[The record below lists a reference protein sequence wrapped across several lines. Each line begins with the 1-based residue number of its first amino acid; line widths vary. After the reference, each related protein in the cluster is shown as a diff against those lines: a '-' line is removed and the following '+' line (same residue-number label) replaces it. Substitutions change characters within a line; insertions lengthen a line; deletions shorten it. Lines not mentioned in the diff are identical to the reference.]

1 MHKMMKRVVSAVLF
15 LVLSMGIKAQ
25 TPQAVE
31 NLTVELTSG
40 GVRLCWS
47 EVNDA
52 LYYKVYECYGNNPFV
67 LADSTEMTCF
77 NSENYHPTMENCYYV
92 TAMLEGGSEISSS
105 VVCKNYEA
113 LNFSVVDI
121 HGNAFDLFE
130 KLERGQFVFIDFFSY
145 NCFNCREAM
154 PFIVESYYRYGCN
167 TGDVFYVEIN
177 ATHGDE
183 LCHRWCEEF
192 GVEFP
197 TISADGGARK
207 FSALYHIDAAPHFL
221 LIAPD
226 HSIVLDGGS
235 SGFYVFNLQSIIDAF
250 EPLGINVKDCNADF
264 DETDKEMTAV
274 YPNPADGF
282 LVLEVEKASWVRVY
296 SVLGQLMDSF
306 VVDNGQTKL
315 VTGHYPNGM
324 YFIQVDG
331 KYVGRFVVQ
340 H

>member
-1 MHKMMKRVVSAVLF
+1 MKNRIFIVLLLF
-15 LVLSMGIKAQ
+15 AFAMTLKAQ
-25 TPQAVE
+25 TPPMIEGFSA
-31 NLTVELTSG
+31 ELTSG
-40 GVRLCWS
+40 GARLSWS
-47 EVNDA
+47 PVVDA
-52 LYYKVYECYGNNPFV
+52 SYYRIYGRLGDAPFSLV
-67 LADSTEMTCF
+67 DSTAMTCF
-77 NSENYHPTMENCYYV
+77 DDGNYHPTLENCYYV
-92 TAMLEGGSEISSS
+92 TAVLEDSSEISSEERC
-105 VVCKNYEA
+105 VGPEA
-113 LNFSVVDI
+113 LDFIAVDI
-121 HGNAFDLFE
+121 HGQEFHLFDILDG
-130 KLERGQFVFIDFFSY
+130 GQFVFIDFFSY

-250 EPLGINVKDCNADF
+250 EPLGINVKDCNADL

-296 SVLGQLMDSF
+296 SVSGQLMDSF
-306 VVDNGQTKL
+306 VPTGTTYRL
-315 VTGHYPNGM
+315 VTESYPDGL
-324 YFIQVDG
+324 YFVQVG
-331 KYVGRFVVQ
+331 GCYTGRFVVQ

>member
-1 MHKMMKRVVSAVLF
+1 MMKRVVSVVLF
-15 LVLSMGIKAQ
+15 LVLGLGVMAQ
-25 TPQAVE
+25 APQSVE
-31 NLTVELTSG
+31 DLTVELASD

-47 EVNDA
+47 EVNSA
-52 LYYKVYECYGNNPFV
+52 LYYKVYERFGNNPFV

-77 NSENYHPTMENCYYV
+77 NSENYHPTMVNCYYV
-92 TAMLEGGSEISSS
+92 TAVLENGVEISSIE
-105 VVCKNYEA
+105 VCKGFEA

-130 KLERGQFVFIDFFSY
+130 KLDGGQFVFIDFFNY
-145 NCFNCREAM
+145 TCINCREAI
-154 PFIVESYYRYGCN
+154 PYIVESYYRYGCN

-183 LCHRWCEEF
+183 LCFQWCEEF

-197 TISADGGARK
+197 TISKDGGAGK
-207 FSALYHIDAAPHFL
+207 FSALYHIDASPHFL

-235 SGFYVFNLQSIIDAF
+235 SGFYIFDLQSIIDAF
-250 EPLGINVKDCNADF
+250 EPLGIDVNDCNTSV
-264 DETDKEMTAV
+264 DEAEREGVTV

-282 LVLEVEKASWVRVY
+282 LMLDVGEASWVRVY
-296 SVLGQLMDSF
+296 DVLGQLKDSF
-306 VVDNGQTKL
+306 VPTGNTCRI
-315 VTGHYPNGM
+315 VTETYPNGL
-324 YFIQVDG
+324 YFVHVG
-331 KYVGRFVVQ
+331 ECYTGRFVVQ

>member
-1 MHKMMKRVVSAVLF
+1 MMKRVVSVVLF
-15 LVLSMGIKAQ
+15 LVMGMGVKAQ
-25 TPQAVE
+25 APQSVE
-31 NLTVELTSG
+31 DLTVELASD

-47 EVNDA
+47 EVNGA
-52 LYYKVYECYGNNPFV
+52 LYYKVYERYGNSPFV

-77 NSENYHPTMENCYYV
+77 YSENYHPTMENCYYV
-92 TAMLEGGSEISSS
+92 TAMLEGGVEISSS
-105 VVCKNYEA
+105 EVCKGFEA

-121 HGNAFDLFE
+121 HGDTFDLFD
-130 KLERGQFVFIDFFSY
+130 KLDGGQFVFIDFFNY
-145 NCFNCREAM
+145 TCINCREAI
-154 PFIVESYYRYGCN
+154 PYIVESYYRYGCN

-177 ATHGDE
+177 ATHGDG
-183 LCHRWCEEF
+183 LCFQWCEEF

-235 SGFYVFNLQSIIDAF
+235 SGFYIFDLQSIIDAF
-250 EPLGINVKDCNADF
+250 EPLGINVNDCNSDL
-264 DETDKEMTAV
+264 DETQKEMVVV
-274 YPNPADGF
+274 YPNPTDDF
-282 LVLEVEKASWVRVY
+282 LMLEVGEASCVQVY
-296 SVLGQLMDSF
+296 NVFGKLVDSF
-306 VVDNGQTKL
+306 VAENGQTKL
-315 VTGHYPNGM
+315 VTERYPNGM
-324 YFIQVDG
+324 YFIQADG